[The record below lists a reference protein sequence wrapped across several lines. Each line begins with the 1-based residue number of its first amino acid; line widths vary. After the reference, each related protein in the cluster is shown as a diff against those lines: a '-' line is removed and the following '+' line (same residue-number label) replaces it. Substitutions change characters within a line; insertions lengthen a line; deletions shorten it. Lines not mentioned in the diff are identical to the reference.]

1 MPLAAGTRRVSVR
14 PATPNSTPVRP
25 ALCLLSQ
32 RKPVYSGS
40 QQRGCQV
47 AGRGPVYPAGPREA
61 PALRPGSGGCW
72 EECHLTQGGRQQ
84 TMGEPEAARPA
95 QAGKRQNRLAAVVVR
110 LSGIECCAVEAS
122 RRQLLKAPW
131 SCSATRKPPS
141 LPSILLLI
149 QARGCRQPAPDYPA
163 SPGTRCL
170 NSTCIL
176 QIEAQPRGSQVSS
189 FP

>member
-1 MPLAAGTRRVSVR
+1 
-14 PATPNSTPVRP
+14 
-25 ALCLLSQ
+25 
-32 RKPVYSGS
+32 
-40 QQRGCQV
+40 
-47 AGRGPVYPAGPREA
+47 
-61 PALRPGSGGCW
+61 
-72 EECHLTQGGRQQ
+72 
-84 TMGEPEAARPA
+84 MGEPEAAQPA
-95 QAGKRQNRLAAVVVR
+95 QAGKRQSRLAAVVVR
-110 LSGIECCAVEAS
+110 LSGIECRAAEAS

-176 QIEAQPRGSQVSS
+176 RIEAQPGGSQVSS